1 MTEVPQFRRAR
12 RAAHAPPIGLAAV
25 AAATLTLLAGCA
37 DTSAAFDRKMSQIRH
52 EQCEPLSS
60 EAQRRSCLQQVD
72 DIENDA
78 LRRLDDARRRRAIE
92 GTVDQMHVINQS
104 GQGW

>member
-1 MTEVPQFRRAR
+1 MIEVLQLCRAR
-12 RAAHAPPIGLAAV
+12 RAAHAAPIRLVAV
-25 AAATLTLLAGCA
+25 VAATLALLAACT
-37 DTSAAFDRKMSQIRH
+37 DTSTTLDRKMSQIRH

-60 EAQRRSCLQQVD
+60 ETQRRSCLQQVD

-78 LRRLDDARRRRAIE
+78 LRRLDDARRHQAIQ

-104 GQGW
+104 GRGW

>member
-1 MTEVPQFRRAR
+1 MTAVPQLCRAR

-25 AAATLTLLAGCA
+25 VAVMLTLLGACA
-37 DTSAAFDRKMSQIRH
+37 DTSTALDRKMSQIRH

-60 EAQRRSCLQQVD
+60 EAQRRSCIQQVD

-78 LRRLDDARRRRAIE
+78 LRRLDDARRRQAIQ
-92 GTVDQMHVINQS
+92 GTVEQMHMINQS
-104 GQGW
+104 GRGW